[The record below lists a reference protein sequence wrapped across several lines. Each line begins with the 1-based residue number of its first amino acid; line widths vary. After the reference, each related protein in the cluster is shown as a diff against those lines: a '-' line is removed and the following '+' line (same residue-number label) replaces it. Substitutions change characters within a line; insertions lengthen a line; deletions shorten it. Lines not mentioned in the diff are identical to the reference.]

1 MKKNDLIRE
10 ILSDSAIKDKYN
22 ISESDLENINGD
34 ARYQKKVILVIKE
47 MIADNENHI
56 NSATKSY
63 NKLKNIL
70 NIV

>member
-1 MKKNDLIRE
+1 MTKNELIKE
-10 ILSDSAIKDKYN
+10 ILSDSVIKEKYN
-22 ISESDLENINGD
+22 ISDSDLENINGD
-34 ARYQKKVILVIKE
+34 SRYQKKAVLVIKS
-47 MIADNENHI
+47 MIDDNENHI